1 MGGLDDLTN
10 MAGQGGGMQETA
22 SDAGIEKAG
31 DAIDDKI
38 PGDQSGMIDKGE
50 DFLDHKIGE

>member
-10 MAGQGGGMQETA
+10 MAGQGGGMQETI
-22 SDAGIEKAG
+22 SDTGIEKAG
-31 DAIDDKI
+31 DAVDDKI

-50 DFLDHKIGE
+50 DIADQKIGE